1 MAGMR
6 RIFGT
11 DKNLPEKAWE
21 VGLFCDADG
30 ITIRPGEHRLN
41 LTDLQN
47 DTDLLPR
54 TLLSMLE
61 KQVRDHPEHYWR
73 PYVRY
78 RLASG
83 GESLMNLSQQQLA
96 QGLVRWPAVMEPVA
110 SATNRSGQVRGR

>member
-1 MAGMR
+1 MASMR

-41 LTDLQN
+41 LADLQN
-47 DTDLLPR
+47 DVDLLPR
-54 TLLSMLE
+54 TLLAMFE
-61 KQVRDHPEHYWR
+61 KQVREHPEHYWR

-78 RLASG
+78 RVANG
-83 GESLMNLSQQQLA
+83 GESLMGISQQQLA
-96 QGLVRWPAVMEPVA
+96 GGLVRWPAVMEPVA
-110 SATNRSGQVRGR
+110 SAANRAGQVRGR